1 MFDARLLVACHFT
14 HTHTHTQ
21 ATHDENADLCACK
34 NYHQTLRA
42 NGVPSTLVLQPAALE
57 GCSCVGANVIGH
69 ACAQTFVG
77 KYQSCMLLNGRLIPH
92 APVLTWG
99 TCVGQSDDPAA
110 TGSPFSQFCQ
120 PHTPPPSDQCESGGR
135 GHGGKCSFCHS
146 HVMAFAKMVWPLVK
160 WVVDTVGAVQ
170 DA

>member
-1 MFDARLLVACHFT
+1 MFDARLTGRMPSYT
-14 HTHTHTQ
+14 HTRTQ

-42 NGVPSTLVLQPAALE
+42 NGVPSTLVVQPAALE
-57 GCSCVGANVIGH
+57 GCS
-69 ACAQTFVG
+69 
-77 KYQSCMLLNGRLIPH
+77 
-92 APVLTWG
+92 
-99 TCVGQSDDPAA
+99 CVGQSDDPAA